1 MPILVNLDKVILKWQ
16 SDHNERLTYTDLAWR
31 AGISLATFNRIKAN
45 KFSKADL
52 DKINRL
58 CKVLECEPGDL
69 LKRVETN
76 FLPDDANPGAHDKPG
91 SQLGAADPGAQ
102 EFQQLLSEIED
113 SDPEEE

>member
-1 MPILVNLDKVILKWQ
+1 MPILVNLENVILKWQ

-31 AGISLATFNRIKAN
+31 AGISLPTLNRIKSN

-69 LKRVETN
+69 LKRVETK
-76 FLPDDANPGAHDKPG
+76 FQPDED
-91 SQLGAADPGAQ
+91 DPGAQ
-102 EFQQLLSEIED
+102 EFQKLLSEIED
-113 SDPEEE
+113 SDPEED